1 MDTLKQFIGIDPSF
15 REKGFAICIIGGGEA
30 DFKIFKGFIQF
41 ACWLRLMKEG
51 NKIFPEVQLDYK
63 FCIENSLSFPKET
76 SEFFKGKLGGDD
88 LEDIRTDSIIE
99 YIQNGVE
106 VDLKTTG
113 DQWGNEIRIKVS
125 EIPSEVDLIIVKL
138 S

>member
-1 MDTLKQFIGIDPSF
+1 MKNNSSIYNRS
-15 REKGFAICIIGGGEA
+15 KA
-30 DFKIFKGFIQF
+30 
-41 ACWLRLMKEG
+41 LRK
-51 NKIFPEVQLDYK
+51 
-63 FCIENSLSFPKET
+63 
-76 SEFFKGKLGGDD
+76 
-88 LEDIRTDSIIE
+88 TDSIIE